1 LCYSGTL
8 CTSSSILVLYGMGGF
23 YQWSR
28 EHPEGAYREL
38 WGLVTDIRNL
48 RCAWRTVATNKGKRT
63 PGIDGVT
70 VNATA

>member
-1 LCYSGTL
+1 
-8 CTSSSILVLYGMGGF
+8 MGGF